1 MKVGRIKFGPL
12 YADRDPSKLEPW
24 YSQHVNAMTAEGLHS
39 KSDIAAELAHRD
51 RQIRELMER
60 IVALEQQNEA
70 LASRLGA
77 VEDELRH
84 SVSVMSIVRSWLMEN
99 VRGSTHWENC
109 EREHATCR
117 AISQLGG
124 VVERLSRLNLTAG
137 VVERTVTNEETQ

>member
-1 MKVGRIKFGPL
+1 MSDDYSAKRISDTLCELRSIGGTVAYQL
-12 YADRDPSKLEPW
+12 GDDNTESRAARIIEQLQRKLE
-24 YSQHVNAMTAEGLHS
+24 SAE
-39 KSDIAAELAHRD
+39 
-51 RQIRELMER
+51 
-60 IVALEQQNEA
+60 
-70 LASRLGA
+70 SRLGA

-124 VVERLSRLNLTAG
+124 VLERLSRLNLTAG

>member
-1 MKVGRIKFGPL
+1 MSDDYSAKRVSDTLCELRSIGDTVAYQLGDDNTESRAARIIEQL
-12 YADRDPSKLEPW
+12 QRKLE
-24 YSQHVNAMTAEGLHS
+24 SAE
-39 KSDIAAELAHRD
+39 
-51 RQIRELMER
+51 
-60 IVALEQQNEA
+60 
-70 LASRLGA
+70 SRLGA

>member
-1 MKVGRIKFGPL
+1 MSDDYSAKRISDTLCELRSIGDTVAYQL
-12 YADRDPSKLEPW
+12 GDDNTESRAARIIEQLQRKLE
-24 YSQHVNAMTAEGLHS
+24 SAE
-39 KSDIAAELAHRD
+39 
-51 RQIRELMER
+51 
-60 IVALEQQNEA
+60 
-70 LASRLGA
+70 SRLGA

-84 SVSVMSIVRSWLMEN
+84 SVSVMSIVRSWLLEN

-137 VVERTVTNEETQ
+137 VVERTGSGKD

>member
-1 MKVGRIKFGPL
+1 MMDLLTRIEASLEFMNDYGGPIRVDFVNL
-12 YADRDPSKLEPW
+12 REVLEGSREALLKLDE
-24 YSQHVNAMTAEGLHS
+24 YERREKLH
-39 KSDIAAELAHRD
+39 
-51 RQIRELMER
+51 MER
-60 IVALEQQNEA
+60 IVTLEQQNEA

-84 SVSVMSIVRSWLMEN
+84 SVSVISSVRSWLMKN

-124 VVERLSRLNLTAG
+124 VVERLSRLNLT
-137 VVERTVTNEETQ
+137 E

>member
-1 MKVGRIKFGPL
+1 MSDDYSAKRISDTLCELRSIGDTVAYQL
-12 YADRDPSKLEPW
+12 GDDNTESRAARIIEQLQRKLE
-24 YSQHVNAMTAEGLHS
+24 SAE
-39 KSDIAAELAHRD
+39 
-51 RQIRELMER
+51 
-60 IVALEQQNEA
+60 
-70 LASRLGA
+70 SRLGA

-84 SVSVMSIVRSWLMEN
+84 SVSVISSVRSWLMEK

-117 AISQLGG
+117 AISQLGD